1 MNQISAVFIQKM
13 TSQGA
18 YRCIFEVKITTI
30 LLKMKTVIALILFL
44 SLTTVSFAQTTAV
57 SAQETQISNVIKENT
72 TVVKKAT
79 ATSKMQRRV
88 KKLNHKKS
96 NQIIS
101 IKAYRKS
108 LNVKVKTV
116 KLC

>member
-1 MNQISAVFIQKM
+1 
-13 TSQGA
+13 
-18 YRCIFEVKITTI
+18 
-30 LLKMKTVIALILFL
+30 MKTIITLIIFL
-44 SLTTVSFAQTTAV
+44 SLSSLSFAQDVNSV
-57 SAQETQISNVIKENT
+57 SQDTQLSEVIKENK

-79 ATSKMQRRV
+79 AFSNMQRRV
-88 KKLNHKKS
+88 KKLNQKKS
-96 NQIIS
+96 NEIIS